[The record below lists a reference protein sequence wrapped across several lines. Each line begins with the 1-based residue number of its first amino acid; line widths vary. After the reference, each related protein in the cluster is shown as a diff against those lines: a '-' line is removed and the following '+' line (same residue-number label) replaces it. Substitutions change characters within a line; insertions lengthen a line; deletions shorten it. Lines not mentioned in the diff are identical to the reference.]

1 MHFNYDAAR
10 LTAHYPMQLP
20 SFLPTPPPPTHR
32 AFDDIINIYNNVTNA
47 MRRQTDK
54 LLSYFK
60 VQFVY
65 NRVTIAFPPPPS
77 ARYRHAPLAKEL
89 LSPFLPVPTPLCSL
103 AQFPH
108 NVYASVH
115 MAACCLL
122 NVHHVSR
129 CSFCIIKSI
138 CRSVSSAPPA
148 TPPKEPFAVCV
159 WSSN

>member
-20 SFLPTPPPPTHR
+20 PFHPTPPT

-65 NRVTIAFPPPPS
+65 NRVTIAFPPP
-77 ARYRHAPLAKEL
+77 
-89 LSPFLPVPTPLCSL
+89 LS
-103 AQFPH
+103 H
-108 NVYASVH
+108 
-115 MAACCLL
+115 
-122 NVHHVSR
+122 
-129 CSFCIIKSI
+129 
-138 CRSVSSAPPA
+138 PA
-148 TPPKEPFAVCV
+148 TVMPH
-159 WSSN
+159 